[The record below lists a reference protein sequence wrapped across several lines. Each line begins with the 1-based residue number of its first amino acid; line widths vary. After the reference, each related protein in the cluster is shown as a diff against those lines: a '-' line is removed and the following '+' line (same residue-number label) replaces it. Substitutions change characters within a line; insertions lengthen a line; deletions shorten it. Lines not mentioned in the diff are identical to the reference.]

1 MVTAS
6 NEVAQHCTLT
16 ADAANN
22 SQQQVEEGRKLIVN
36 TSSLVNELEA
46 IIVDSNQAMAELA
59 DESRNITSILETI
72 RGIAGQTNLLA
83 LNAAIEAA
91 RAGESGRGFAVVADE
106 VRTLAQRTSE
116 STEEIDTLI
125 TSLTQRT
132 QVVSE
137 KLSSSLEGSK
147 QTVETTQQT
156 KSVFEAIE
164 QSVDSIRDLAT
175 QIASAAEEQNLVTE
189 EINKNIHDLNDEASR
204 AQGIA
209 EDSRQ
214 TSDKMNEI
222 STDLNTL
229 VGRFKT

>member
-1 MVTAS
+1 MV
-6 NEVAQHCTLT
+6 
-16 ADAANN
+16 
-22 SQQQVEEGRKLIVN
+22 
-36 TSSLVNELEA
+36 
-46 IIVDSNQAMAELA
+46 
-59 DESRNITSILETI
+59 RNK
-72 RGIAGQTNLLA
+72 QW
-83 LNAAIEAA
+83 
-91 RAGESGRGFAVVADE
+91 
-106 VRTLAQRTSE
+106 
-116 STEEIDTLI
+116 
-125 TSLTQRT
+125 
-132 QVVSE
+132 
-137 KLSSSLEGSK
+137 KPLSK
-147 QTVETTQQT
+147 T

>member
-1 MVTAS
+1 MKWLPPPTRWLS
-6 NEVAQHCTLT
+6 TDTLT

-36 TSSLVNELEA
+36 TSTLVNELEA
-46 IIVDSNQAMAELA
+46 IIVDSNQAMTELA

-137 KLSSSLEGSK
+137 KLSSSLDGSK
-147 QTVETTQQT
+147 QTVETTQQD
-156 KSVFEAIE
+156 
-164 QSVDSIRDLAT
+164 Q
-175 QIASAAEEQNLVTE
+175 
-189 EINKNIHDLNDEASR
+189 
-204 AQGIA
+204 
-209 EDSRQ
+209 
-214 TSDKMNEI
+214 
-222 STDLNTL
+222 
-229 VGRFKT
+229 VGL